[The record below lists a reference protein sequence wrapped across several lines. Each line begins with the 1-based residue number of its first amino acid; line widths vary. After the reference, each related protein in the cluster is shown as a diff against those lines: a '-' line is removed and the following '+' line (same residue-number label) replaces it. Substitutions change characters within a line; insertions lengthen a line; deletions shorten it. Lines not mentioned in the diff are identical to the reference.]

1 MDSFII
7 IYSAS
12 YNFGIIIRAI
22 YSLLLL
28 KFLFFATAENNQR
41 INVIE
46 QARMSKYEKTK
57 YQNTNDSAETSSSA
71 SK

>member
-7 IYSAS
+7 ICSAT
-12 YNFGIIIRAI
+12 YNVGIIIRAI

-28 KFLFFATAENNQR
+28 KCLFLQQLR
-41 INVIE
+41 IIKELVIE

-57 YQNTNDSAETSSSA
+57 CQNIDDSLETSSSA
-71 SK
+71 LK

>member
-7 IYSAS
+7 ICYAS
-12 YNFGIIIRAI
+12 YNVGIIIRAI

-28 KFLFFATAENNQR
+28 KFLFLQQLR
-41 INVIE
+41 IIKELVIE

-57 YQNTNDSAETSSSA
+57 CQNIDDSLETSSSA
-71 SK
+71 LK